1 MTNEA
6 MTSAAMEN
14 ATIAA
19 IASPPGAGA
28 RGIVRIS
35 GPAARTIVRAMWL
48 DARTD
53 GRDQSLWETRG
64 VFFGRIDDGRGTQPA
79 MCVWMPGPRSY
90 TGEDVAELHS
100 PGSPPLLAAVLT
112 RVLELGARAAEPGEF
127 TRRAFENGR
136 MDLTRAEGVA
146 DLISATDA
154 ADARAA
160 GALLLGGL
168 GTRIANLR
176 DALED
181 ARALCEASLDFDE
194 ADTGHVATE
203 EIAAGVRAIRSRVDE
218 ALEFERAR
226 ARATG
231 RARIVLCG
239 APNAGKSAL
248 FNALTRAVDE
258 ALAGPDFADESS
270 RWSGAI
276 VNDLAGTTR
285 DTLEADADLGG
296 VEVRLL
302 DTPGLDATAVGID
315 AEAQRLAREHV
326 ASADLALLVVDATR
340 GDELS
345 AQISTQRALLPRL
358 VTVVLAW
365 NKVDLAAA
373 LPVPVA
379 HDVDVTAV
387 IAVSAREGIGIDAL
401 RRALAARLENARD
414 GEIEGASAAIQGAS
428 AAAAARERAARH
440 LRGLSDART
449 HLDEAL
455 TGIATGEP
463 LDLTAETLRRASAAL
478 DEIDGRTTPEDLLDR
493 IFARFCLGK

>member
-19 IASPPGAGA
+19 IASPPGPGA
-28 RGIVRIS
+28 RGIVRMS
-35 GPAARTIVRAMWL
+35 GPAARTIVRGMWCGEAPVL
-48 DARTD
+48 EA
-53 GRDQSLWETRG
+53 RG
-64 VFFGRIDDGRGTQPA
+64 VFLGRIDDGRGTQPV

-90 TGEDVAELHS
+90 TGEDVAELHV
-100 PGSPPLLAAVLT
+100 PGSPPLVAAALA

-146 DLISATDA
+146 DLISATGA

-176 DALED
+176 DALDD

-203 EIAAGVRAIRSRVDE
+203 EIAAGVRAIRTRVDE

-226 ARATG
+226 SRATG

-248 FNALTRAVDE
+248 FNSLSGALIE
-258 ALAGPDFADESS
+258 PESGRDS
-270 RWSGAI
+270 DRWTGAI
-276 VNDLAGTTR
+276 VNELSGTTR
-285 DTLEADADLGG
+285 DTLEADVDLGG
-296 VEVRLL
+296 AEARLL
-302 DTPGLDATAVGID
+302 DTPGLDATATGID
-315 AEAQRLAREHV
+315 AEAQHLAREHV
-326 ASADLALLVVDATR
+326 ASADLVLLVVDATG
-340 GDELS
+340 GDDLGAQLTSHLTEL
-345 AQISTQRALLPRL
+345 RAALPRS
-358 VTVVLAW
+358 VPVVLAW
-365 NKVDLAAA
+365 NKVDLDSAH
-373 LPVPVA
+373 PVPHTLEPDFDVA
-379 HDVDVTAV
+379 VP
-387 IAVSAREGIGIDAL
+387 VSAREGIGIDTL
-401 RRALAARLENARD
+401 RRTLAARLERARD
-414 GEIEGASAAIQGAS
+414 GEISDAGAG
-428 AAAAARERAARH
+428 AAARERAARH

-449 HLDEAL
+449 QLDEAL
-455 TGIATGEP
+455 TGMATGEP